1 MSTRFK
7 LCVLTLGITILA
19 IGVTDAYT
27 IDISYN
33 GNVGTYL
40 VNENRLTLYRHQGDG
55 PGYSNDVDI
64 NNWPP
69 FYTANIEVPGSLN
82 YFDFRTIRRSD
93 GSLQTTYKDWP
104 LYLYRNRGPGDISGN
119 GVNNMYVVS
128 PTVGSLE

>member
-7 LCVLTLGITILA
+7 LCVLTLSIAIVA

-55 PGYSNDVDI
+55 AGYSNVNSND
-64 NNWPP
+64 WPP
-69 FYTANIEVPGSLN
+69 FYTATVEVPGSLN
-82 YFDFRTIRRSD
+82 RYDFRTIRRSD
-93 GSLQTTYKDWP
+93 GTLQTTYKDWP
-104 LYLYRNRGPGDISGN
+104 LYLYKNRGPGDISGN

-128 PTVGSLE
+128 PTIGPLE